1 MRRMSNDASRPV
13 VMSDVARLAGV
24 SHQTVSRVLNNHP
37 SVRPATRDGVMR
49 AVEQLGYRPNALARA
64 LASRRSRV
72 LGVVSFDIIQYGP
85 AATLRG
91 IERAAR
97 AAGYA
102 LLMTTLEEVEPAA
115 VLDAIHTL
123 ADQSVVGIIFVAP
136 QVSAITALYSLP
148 KGLSV
153 VAVEAGAGGV
163 PVVAVDQRMG
173 ARVATEHLLALGH
186 DTVWHI
192 SGPTAGPES
201 AERLAGWRSA
211 LDAAGRRVPPIA
223 QGDWSAQSGF
233 EAAAMLMD
241 QADLT
246 AVFCGNDQ
254 MALGLL
260 RALQEGGRRVP
271 QEVSVVGFDDI
282 PEAGYFSPPLT
293 TIRPD
298 FDEIGRRSLAVL
310 LAMVD
315 RGPSDPVIIGPPKI
329 SPTLIIRASAGPPPV
344 NHMHRGR
351 R

>member
-1 MRRMSNDASRPV
+1 
-13 VMSDVARLAGV
+13 MSDVARLAGV

-37 SVRPATRDGVMR
+37 SVSEATRQRVMR

-72 LGVVSFDIIQYGP
+72 LGVISFDITQYGP

-102 LLMTTLEEVEPAA
+102 LLMTTLERVEREA

-123 ADQSVVGIIFVAP
+123 VDQSVVGIIFVAP

-148 KGLSV
+148 RGLSV
-153 VAVEAGAGGV
+153 VAVEAGGGGV
-163 PVVAVDQRMG
+163 PVVAVDQRLG
-173 ARVATEHLLALGH
+173 ARLATEHLLELGH
-186 DTVWHI
+186 RSVWHI
-192 SGPTAGPES
+192 SGPTDGPES

-211 LDAAGRRVPPIA
+211 LDAAGRRVPPVA
-223 QGDWSAQSGF
+223 EGDWSAQSGF
-233 EAAAMLMD
+233 VAAATLMR
-241 QADLT
+241 QPELT

-260 RALQEGGRRVP
+260 RALQEGGRSVP
-271 QEVSVVGFDDI
+271 DEVSVVGFDDI
-282 PEAGYFSPPLT
+282 PEAGYFTPPLT

-310 LAMVD
+310 LDEVH
-315 RGPSDPVIIGPPKI
+315 RGPDEPPPLSPPRI
-329 SPTLIIRASAGPPPV
+329 SPTLVVRASSGPPP
-344 NHMHRGR
+344 RPDGTR
-351 R
+351 SSR

>member
-136 QVSAITALYSLP
+136 QVSAITALYGLP

-173 ARVATEHLLALGH
+173 ARVATEHLLALGQ
-186 DTVWHI
+186 I
-192 SGPTAGPES
+192 PSGTSRVRPPARERRTAG
-201 AERLAGWRSA
+201 RLA
-211 LDAAGRRVPPIA
+211 
-223 QGDWSAQSGF
+223 
-233 EAAAMLMD
+233 
-241 QADLT
+241 
-246 AVFCGNDQ
+246 
-254 MALGLL
+254 
-260 RALQEGGRRVP
+260 
-271 QEVSVVGFDDI
+271 
-282 PEAGYFSPPLT
+282 
-293 TIRPD
+293 IRT
-298 FDEIGRRSLAVL
+298 R
-310 LAMVD
+310 
-315 RGPSDPVIIGPPKI
+315 
-329 SPTLIIRASAGPPPV
+329 
-344 NHMHRGR
+344 RGR
-351 R
+351 QARAPHRTR